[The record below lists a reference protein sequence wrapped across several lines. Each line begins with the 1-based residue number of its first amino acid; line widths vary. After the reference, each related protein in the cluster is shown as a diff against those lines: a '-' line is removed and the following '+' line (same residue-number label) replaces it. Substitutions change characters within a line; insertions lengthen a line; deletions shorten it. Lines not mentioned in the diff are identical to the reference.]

1 MIFKHLRIFDWNSPG
16 LHLDTSS
23 FGGTT
28 IAIEEFKPW
37 ILQTLNPGDFFEKK
51 IGVAIC
57 CKEDRFNKKTGR
69 DLAQSRAKLEKLT
82 VQKVVKE
89 LDKVTVNM
97 IDSSGNNYTFVK
109 HNNANS
115 VFFIDFKFKDSL
127 EY

>member
-1 MIFKHLRIFDWNSPG
+1 MIFKHIRNFEWNYSG
-16 LHLDTSS
+16 LHMDTSS

-37 ILQTLNPGDFFEKK
+37 ILPTLNPGDFFEKK
-51 IGVAIC
+51 IGVAVC

-69 DLAQSRAKLEKLT
+69 DLAQGRAKPEKLT
-82 VQKVVKE
+82 VHKVVKD
-89 LDKVTVNM
+89 LGKVTVNM
-97 IDSSGNNYTFVK
+97 LDSSGNEYTFVK
-109 HNNANS
+109 HHNANS